1 MKSASQK
8 HIVQS
13 ECLPG
18 SYDAI
23 DIMKFI
29 GAWMVVVIH
38 TKPLQPYS
46 AVWNTYTAEGIC
58 RIAVPFFFA
67 VSGVFLYQKLER
79 TTDRKQAFCICM
91 RQSGRN
97 FQMYFIWSVVYWIIS
112 LLHAGTVSRAV
123 FAEQMRL
130 FFCDAS
136 VYHFWY
142 LVALIYGIPLMG
154 IVFRWDRKYLGLL
167 CVLPWIFRCI
177 QFTYRWIPGGD
188 RIPWTTLY
196 WDSIRNTLSCAVP
209 MMTIGIFCWQ
219 DHRKKT
225 NCQWRNWT
233 IIHAALNISEL
244 TLLYFLSPQKVHFEY
259 LISMP
264 ALVYCFVNWLLTLK
278 FRFQNREIPGM
289 LRKASV
295 WIYCSHVAFIVIFGW
310 FHTSQG
316 LGRFVVVAGGLAI
329 ATVLHV
335 LPCYVKR
342 KR

>member
-1 MKSASQK
+1 MQDCGALLFCGIGCVPVSKAGTNHRPERSFFYLYAPVRKKFSDVFHLVGGILDHQFAACGYGE
-8 HIVQS
+8 QS
-13 ECLPG
+13 CFGRANTAVFLRC
-18 SYDAI
+18 
-23 DIMKFI
+23 I
-29 GAWMVVVIH
+29 GVPFLVFGGAD
-38 TKPLQPYS
+38 LRYS
-46 AVWNTYTAEGIC
+46 ADGYRFSVGSQI
-58 RIAVPFFFA
+58 
-67 VSGVFLYQKLER
+67 SGAIVCPAMDIQVYSIYVQM
-79 TTDRKQAFCICM
+79 D
-91 RQSGRN
+91 SG
-97 FQMYFIWSVVYWIIS
+97 
-112 LLHAGTVSRAV
+112 
-123 FAEQMRL
+123 
-130 FFCDAS
+130 
-136 VYHFWY
+136 
-142 LVALIYGIPLMG
+142 
-154 IVFRWDRKYLGLL
+154 
-167 CVLPWIFRCI
+167 
-177 QFTYRWIPGGD
+177 GGD
-188 RIPWTTLY
+188 RMPWTTLY

-219 DHRKKT
+219 DHRKKM

-233 IIHAALNISEL
+233 IVHAVLNMSEL
-244 TLLYFLSPQKVHFEY
+244 TLLYFLSPQKLHFEY

-316 LGRFVVVAGGLAI
+316 LRRFVVVAGGLAI